1 MISPSLVST
10 YNFRR
15 YVNFGE
21 VFFSMVLVSV
31 KVEVSRYI
39 EAFMCVYLLEVI
51 LLNLS
56 MHSVCMCVLMFLS
69 EIHMK
74 YKTCFTSS
82 FALRASK

>member
-10 YNFRR
+10 YSVGMLTLGK
-15 YVNFGE
+15 Y
-21 VFFSMVLVSV
+21 FSVMVLVSV

>member
-1 MISPSLVST
+1 MLT
-10 YNFRR
+10 LGKY
-15 YVNFGE
+15 
-21 VFFSMVLVSV
+21 FSAMVLVSV

-56 MHSVCMCVLMFLS
+56 MHSVCMCVLVFLS

-74 YKTCFTSS
+74 YKTFFTSS

>member
-1 MISPSLVST
+1 MLT
-10 YNFRR
+10 LGKY
-15 YVNFGE
+15 
-21 VFFSMVLVSV
+21 FSAMVLVSV

-39 EAFMCVYLLEVI
+39 EAFMCVYLPEVI

-56 MHSVCMCVLMFLS
+56 MHSVCMCVLVFLS

-74 YKTCFTSS
+74 YKTFFTSS

>member
-1 MISPSLVST
+1 MLT
-10 YNFRR
+10 LGKY
-15 YVNFGE
+15 
-21 VFFSMVLVSV
+21 FSAMVLVSV

-82 FALRASK
+82 VALRASK

>member
-1 MISPSLVST
+1 MLT
-10 YNFRR
+10 LGKY
-15 YVNFGE
+15 
-21 VFFSMVLVSV
+21 FSAMVLVSV

>member
-1 MISPSLVST
+1 MLT
-10 YNFRR
+10 LGKY
-15 YVNFGE
+15 
-21 VFFSMVLVSV
+21 FSAMVLVSV

-74 YKTCFTSS
+74 YKTCFTSNV
-82 FALRASK
+82 ALRASK

>member
-1 MISPSLVST
+1 MLT
-10 YNFRR
+10 LGKY
-15 YVNFGE
+15 
-21 VFFSMVLVSV
+21 FSAMVLVSV

-56 MHSVCMCVLMFLS
+56 MHSVCMCVLVFLS